1 MATVFTEKNLRGN
14 QGGHQGLVGFQIDK
28 NELKGLIKSIEK
40 LGMSDS
46 QTKVKL
52 RQGMRKAAKPLVNEL
67 RGEIKDYINKDT
79 EGNADRSTGQLVK
92 SIAVINGKMRRG
104 QSPAVYVGP
113 RVKGAFADKK
123 KSGFY
128 FYFLEYGFRGK
139 PGGRMLDK
147 VYRST
152 TAKMAQ
158 SNVINEIRKEIE
170 RLWSKRLA

>member
-14 QGGHQGLVGFQIDK
+14 LGGHQGLAGFQI
-28 NELKGLIKSIEK
+28 NETELKSLIKSIEG

-46 QTKVKL
+46 QTKVKI
-52 RQGMRKAAKPLVNEL
+52 RQAMRISAKPLVEEL
-67 RGEIKDYINKDT
+67 RGEIKDVIGKNIIGDT
-79 EGNADRSTGQLVK
+79 RSDGQLVK

-113 RVKGAFADKK
+113 RVKGAFANKN

-139 PGGRMLDK
+139 PGARMLDK
-147 VYRST
+147 VYRSS
-152 TAKMAQ
+152 TAKQAV
-158 SNVINEIRKEIE
+158 NNIVDNLKNIITKLYN
-170 RLWSKRLA
+170 KR

>member
-14 QGGHQGLVGFQIDK
+14 QGGHQGLVGFQIDEK
-28 NELKGLIKSIEK
+28 ELKGLIKSIEK

-52 RQGMRKAAKPLVNEL
+52 RQGMRKAAKPLVEEL
-67 RGEIKDYINKDT
+67 RGEIEKVEGKNNVGNK
-79 EGNADRSTGQLVK
+79 NRATGRLKK

-104 QSPAVYVGP
+104 AAPAVYVGP

-123 KSGFY
+123 KSGFH
-128 FYFLEYGFRGK
+128 FFFLEYGFKGK
-139 PGGRMLDK
+139 PGARMLDK
-147 VYRST
+147 VYASG

-158 SNVINEIRKEIE
+158 NNVINEIKKEIE

>member
-1 MATVFTEKNLRGN
+1 MAKVFTEKNLRGN
-14 QGGHQGLVGFQIDK
+14 KGGHQGLVGYQIDEK
-28 NELKGLIKSIEK
+28 ELRGLIKSIEK

-52 RQGMRKAAKPLVNEL
+52 RQGMRKAAKPLVDEL
-67 RGEIKDYINKDT
+67 RAEIAKVEGKNNVNNK
-79 EGNADRSTGQLVK
+79 NRATGRLQK

-123 KSGFY
+123 KSGFH
-128 FYFLEYGFRGK
+128 FFFLEYGFRGK
-139 PGGRMLDK
+139 PGHRMLDK
-147 VYRST
+147 VYKST
-152 TAKMAQ
+152 TAQIAQ
-158 SNVINEIRKEIE
+158 SNVINEIKKEIE